1 MGGKSRTPL
10 CDRWQYQEPKGR
22 PLTHRTPL
30 GGTGSNIRTG
40 NRDNAGTHR
49 THRHAKKKKMGFL
62 RGGDC
67 RCRAGAKL
75 RRSIGLAPL
84 LKRLFGYFL
93 SVQKVTAVQGAQP
106 WGCRSPPADRQKR
119 TTRSAATQQPR
130 FRAAEQKR
138 YSCFRRNKAR
148 FRATE
153 KSPGSAATEQKAV
166 FLPSQE

>member
-30 GGTGSNIRTG
+30 GETGSNIRTG
-40 NRDNAGTHR
+40 NRDNAERYR
-49 THRHAKKKKMGFL
+49 THRHTKKEKMGFL

-84 LKRLFGYFL
+84 LKRFFGYFL
-93 SVQKVTAVQGAQP
+93 SAQKVTAGVRGCETPGGVGHHQRGDKNAQRNVQQQ
-106 WGCRSPPADRQKR
+106 QKG
-119 TTRSAATQQPR
+119 PVPHP
-130 FRAAEQKR
+130 
-138 YSCFRRNKAR
+138 RNK
-148 FRATE
+148 
-153 KSPGSAATEQKAV
+153 KV
-166 FLPSQE
+166 FLLSQE